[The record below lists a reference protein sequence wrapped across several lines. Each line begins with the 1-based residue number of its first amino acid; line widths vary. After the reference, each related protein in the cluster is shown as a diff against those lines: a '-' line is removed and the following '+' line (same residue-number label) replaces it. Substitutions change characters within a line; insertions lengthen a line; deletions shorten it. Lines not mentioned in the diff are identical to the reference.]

1 MARKRSDGSGSYPRQ
16 EAADWEIAGAIAEI
30 AMAQWGIASAKS
42 AEARL
47 RRALELVPNHLEG
60 LNLLAQV
67 CAQTSR
73 HAEAFALLER
83 TAAATASRPADLV
96 LIGNALAE
104 TYEGRGDFRRA
115 KSVYERCLQAV
126 RDAKLLNGLGYCLAK
141 LGNLAGAI
149 RYSEEASRLEPQRA
163 DLLNDW
169 AWSLIEA
176 GRPAEALPLLERAV
190 TIDPADELAR
200 GNLEHCRNLLSG
212 PTRRAPKRRPKERSE
227 ATSPRAKTD
236 RKVSSGMESRKGEHL
251 PRANWGLGRAPYRAV
266 GGTWKERMTPSP
278 SMWQGPGI
286 REEGD
291 NGRPTD

>member
-1 MARKRSDGSGSYPRQ
+1 MARERSDGSGSYPRQ

-67 CAQTSR
+67 CTQTSR

-83 TAAATASRPADLV
+83 TATATASRPADLV

-115 KSVYERCLQAV
+115 KTVYERCLQAV

-149 RYSEEASRLEPQRA
+149 RYSEEASRLEPQRG

-200 GNLEHCRNLLSG
+200 GNLEHCRNLLSRPAG
-212 PTRRAPKRRPKERSE
+212 RRQRRKAKE
-227 ATSPRAKTD
+227 T
-236 RKVSSGMESRKGEHL
+236 
-251 PRANWGLGRAPYRAV
+251 
-266 GGTWKERMTPSP
+266 
-278 SMWQGPGI
+278 
-286 REEGD
+286 
-291 NGRPTD
+291 